1 MNGGRFIEP
10 QAAEE
15 SMIKSIATTST
26 TLVTPKAT
34 AKLELTLYKPTLEHI
49 NVQLCFSLGV

>member
-1 MNGGRFIEP
+1 MNGARFIEP

-15 SMIKSIATTST
+15 SMIKFMATTST

-34 AKLELTLYKPTLEHI
+34 TKLELTLYKPTLEHI